1 LLLTLTAREE
11 RMAMDG
17 TRDVTEG
24 ARDAIRDVQHR
35 VSDGMDDLRGY
46 AETADSAIREFARER
61 PMMAIAC
68 AVGIGFLIGR
78 LASRT

>member
-1 LLLTLTAREE
+1 
-11 RMAMDG
+11 MAMDG

-24 ARDAIRDVQHR
+24 AREAMRQVQDR
-35 VSDGMDDLRGY
+35 VSGSMEDLRGY

-61 PMMAIAC
+61 PLMAIAC

>member
-1 LLLTLTAREE
+1 
-11 RMAMDG
+11 MAMNG

-24 ARDAIRDVQHR
+24 ARETMRQVQDKMAGS
-35 VSDGMDDLRGY
+35 VDDLREMAG
-46 AETADSAIREFARER
+46 TVDGAIREFAREK

-68 AVGIGFLIGR
+68 AIAAGFFIGR

>member
-1 LLLTLTAREE
+1 
-11 RMAMDG
+11 
-17 TRDVTEG
+17 V
-24 ARDAIRDVQHR
+24 
-35 VSDGMDDLRGY
+35 DDLRGY
-46 AETADSAIREFARER
+46 AGSADAAIRQFARER